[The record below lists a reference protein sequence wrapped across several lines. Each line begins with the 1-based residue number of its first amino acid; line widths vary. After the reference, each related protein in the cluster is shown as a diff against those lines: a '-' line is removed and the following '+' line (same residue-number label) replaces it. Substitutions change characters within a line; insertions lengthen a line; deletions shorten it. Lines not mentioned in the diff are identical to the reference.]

1 MKVNSMSA
9 SDTLERL
16 DLSYLE
22 GAPRI
27 RTREGVE
34 LYCETRGE
42 GPAIMTLNNF
52 FMTTPTWRVFTDEL
66 AQSYCVISYDLCGH
80 GQSTHPEQYPAS
92 WAEHVADVIGLLDAL
107 EIEKTYLIS
116 TSVSTVL
123 ARDVALAHPDR
134 VKGIVLAGPCLGP
147 KGMRRHRQVQRA
159 WLLTLEHH
167 GQAAL
172 YAHLYPEVFGADMNE
187 ELGTPGFLGLRES
200 FLAVTNAKD
209 LANGL
214 NLAMKGETSPELL
227 ARIEAPTLVII
238 GDDDILLSLTGAK
251 ELAEKFPNGSYEIM
265 PGAGH
270 LPFLDDSSG
279 FQAIVRKFIDG
290 VESNG

>member
-1 MKVNSMSA
+1 MSA

-16 DLSYLE
+16 DLSYQE

-27 RTREGVE
+27 RTRDGIE

-42 GPAIMTLNNF
+42 GPAITTLSNF
-52 FMTTPTWRVFTDEL
+52 FMSTPTWRVFTDEL
-66 AQSYCVISYDLCGH
+66 AQSYTVISYDLCGH
-80 GQSTHPEQYPAS
+80 GQSTHPEKYPT
-92 WAEHVADVIGLLDAL
+92 WAEHAADVIGLLDAL

-116 TSVSTVL
+116 TSISTVL
-123 ARDVALAHPDR
+123 AREVALTYPDR
-134 VKGIVLAGPCLGP
+134 VKGIVLAGPAMGP

-167 GQAAL
+167 GMAAL

-200 FLAVTNAKD
+200 FLALTSAED
-209 LANGL
+209 LGNGL
-214 NLAMKGETSPELL
+214 KLALQGETSPDLL
-227 ARIEAPTLVII
+227 ARIEAPTLIII

-265 PGAGH
+265 PRAGH
-270 LPFLDDSSG
+270 LPFLDDSVG
-279 FQAIVRKFIDG
+279 FQAIVRKFFDG